1 MIKKAISLLFLI
13 ATVLS
18 LYNVYA
24 DNRDTVKLAENL
36 ACGASGCVRM
46 LRAERTPIGQ
56 NFSFQ
61 TNVQPARTKA
71 VSCQRAYLLL
81 GGMSCVLAADQR

>member
-1 MIKKAISLLFLI
+1 MIGRAVSLVFLI
-13 ATVLS
+13 ATALS

-24 DNRDTVKLAENL
+24 DNRDTVALAESI
-36 ACGASGCVRM
+36 ACGSAGCVRM

-61 TNVQPARTKA
+61 TNLQPAQTKA
-71 VSCQRAYLLL
+71 VSCQRAYLLV
-81 GGMSCVLAADQR
+81 GSMSCALAAQ